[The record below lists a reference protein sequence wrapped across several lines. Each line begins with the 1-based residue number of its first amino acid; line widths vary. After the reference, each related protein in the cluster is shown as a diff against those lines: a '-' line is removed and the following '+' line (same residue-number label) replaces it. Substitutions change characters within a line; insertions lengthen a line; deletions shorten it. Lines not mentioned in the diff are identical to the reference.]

1 MRKRTKWIVGIVAVL
16 FILIIIANAGEKS
29 QEADAGTDFSGLNTE
44 LDVEEQSDA
53 GTADTETT
61 ASGGKYDILQ
71 QELDALQDK
80 INELE
85 AEDLG
90 GLSE

>member
-16 FILIIIANAGEKS
+16 FILIIIANAGKKT
-29 QEADAGTDFSGLNTE
+29 QEADAGTDFSGLDTE
-44 LDVEEQSDA
+44 LDMGEQSDA
-53 GTADTETT
+53 GTADSET
-61 ASGGKYDILQ
+61 SGKYDLLQ
-71 QELDALQDK
+71 SELDAIQNK

-90 GLSE
+90 GLSG

>member
-16 FILIIIANAGEKS
+16 FILIIIANAGKKT
-29 QEADAGTDFSGLNTE
+29 QEADAGTDFSGLDTE
-44 LDVEEQSDA
+44 LDVGEQSDA
-53 GTADTETT
+53 GTADSET
-61 ASGGKYDILQ
+61 SGKYDILQ
-71 QELDALQDK
+71 QELDVLQSK

-90 GLSE
+90 GLSG